1 VTWCS
6 EDRGLIKTVAKG
18 ALRPKSP
25 FAGRL
30 DLFLSA
36 ELAFAESRR
45 SDLHTLRE
53 AAVTRHRF
61 GLRESWRR
69 VLAAS
74 YFVHLLEHVAER
86 DTPIPE
92 LFELLTRA
100 LNYLESH
107 DPDLGAIVHFEREL
121 ARALGIQNAGGGTAI
136 QALRHLLH
144 LPTTQRDQLLQSL
157 QSPPSG
163 ATCGADGDGG
173 LSETER
179 AAANAARQKRSQSN
193 KDR

>member
-1 VTWCS
+1 MTWCS

-36 ELAFAESRR
+36 ELAFAENRR

-53 AAVTRHRF
+53 TDVTTHRF

-92 LFELLTRA
+92 LYDLLTRA
-100 LNYLESH
+100 LDFLDTRE
-107 DPDLGAIVHFEREL
+107 PDRRAILHFEREL
-121 ARALGIQNAGGGTAI
+121 ARAQGVQSARGGTAI
-136 QALRHLLH
+136 QALQHLFH
-144 LPTTQRDQLLQSL
+144 IPATARDHLLQSL
-157 QSPPSG
+157 PTTPPG
-163 ATCGADGDGG
+163 ATFESGDG
-173 LSETER
+173 STPP
-179 AAANAARQKRSQSN
+179 AHPTPTPSP
-193 KDR
+193 

>member
-6 EDRGLIKTVAKG
+6 DDRGLIKTVAKG

-36 ELAFAESRR
+36 DLAFTESRR

-53 AAVTRHRF
+53 TAVTRHRF

-74 YFVHLLEHVAER
+74 YCVQLIERVAER

-92 LFELLTRA
+92 LFDLLTRA
-100 LNYLESH
+100 LDYLESH
-107 DPDLGAIVHFEREL
+107 DPDLRAILHFEREL
-121 ARALGIQNAGGGTAI
+121 ARALGLQSPSGGTAI
-136 QALRHLLH
+136 QALQHVFHIATPQRDHLLH
-144 LPTTQRDQLLQSL
+144 SL
-157 QSPPSG
+157 QPSPPS
-163 ATCGADGDGG
+163 ATCEAQEG
-173 LSETER
+173 
-179 AAANAARQKRSQSN
+179 
-193 KDR
+193 